1 MRWPDAVPWLLPVFP
16 ILVFV
21 LMKFLPLATTLIATL
36 VAPIVALAQTTTLVT
51 LNSNG
56 TGEQLSTPI
65 VQGADGTLY
74 GASRQGGANGNG
86 FVFKIQPDGSGYQT
100 VFAFPAGQTVARLP
114 EYAFILGRD
123 GVLYGTTELG
133 GTATFGTIY
142 KVNTDGSGFAV
153 LRSFTAG
160 GTAVVADGGAPRGGL
175 VHASDGFLYGLT
187 TTGTAA
193 STSTADRNGVIYR
206 IATDGSGYRIIFS
219 FDGGSSATNG
229 QLPNVLI
236 QGRDGNLYG
245 TTRAGGPRGAGTV
258 FTIRTDG
265 TGFAILQGFST
276 GAAAATTGAAPDSDL
291 VQAGD
296 GYLYGTTIGGGPQGD
311 GTLYRLLPDGSAF
324 EIVHAFN
331 RNITIR
337 GGRPRGAFF
346 QGSDGYLYGRTED
359 GGAVVN
365 GGGIIFR
372 VRTDGTAF
380 QTLQSVGFGFPGR
393 LALMQGR
400 DGNLYGAGLN
410 TQFLRII
417 PPLPLAITEQP
428 RSQTVAAGSNVTFSV
443 TARGAT
449 RYQWFRNGAAITG
462 ATNATYT
469 LNNVTAAA
477 NATYTVLAQNS
488 SSGAISVNEVLFR
501 NAEAELSKGA
511 VLLVAAPNPG
521 RLINLSVRTTAGTGA
536 EALIAGF
543 VVGGT
548 GTKQVLVR
556 GIGPTLGVFGVTGA
570 LTEPRLALF
579 DATST
584 QLAVNAGWGGGAALA
599 NAFTQVGAFQ
609 LNATSRDAAL
619 LSPLATAAYSAQVT
633 PAAGAPGVA
642 LIEAYDAD
650 AATSPTRFINLSA
663 RTLAGTGA
671 QTLIAGFVLSG
682 NVPRTLLIRGIG
694 PTLGAFGVTGV
705 LANPRLELR
714 NAANA
719 VVATNAGW
727 AGAPALAAAFVQV
740 AAFPLPATSGDAA
753 LLVTL
758 APGQYTAQVAGTGGA
773 TGVALVE
780 VYEVP

>member
-1 MRWPDAVPWLLPVFP
+1 
-16 ILVFV
+16 
-21 LMKFLPLATTLIATL
+21 MKFLLFAAALLSSLALP
-36 VAPIVALAQTTTLVT
+36 VAALAQTTTLVT
-51 LNSNG
+51 LNPNS

-74 GASRQGGANGNG
+74 GASRQGGANSNG
-86 FVFKIQPDGSGYQT
+86 FVFKIQPDGSGYQV
-100 VFAFPAGQTVARLP
+100 VFAFPAGLTAARLP

-123 GVLYGTTELG
+123 GALYGTTEFG
-133 GTATFGTIY
+133 GTATFGTVY
-142 KVNTDGSGFAV
+142 KVNTDGSGFAI

-160 GTAVVADGGAPRGGL
+160 GTAVIADGGAPRGGL
-175 VHASDGFLYGLT
+175 VHARDGFLYGLT

-193 STSTADRNGVIYR
+193 STNAADRNGVIYR
-206 IATDGSGYRIIFS
+206 VATDGSGYRVIFS

-229 QLPNVLI
+229 QLPNALI
-236 QGRDGNLYG
+236 EGRDGRLYG

-265 TGFAILQGFST
+265 TGFSILHAFST
-276 GAAAATTGAAPDSDL
+276 GTAAATTGAAPDSEL

-311 GTLYRLLPDGSAF
+311 GIVYRLLPDGSAF
-324 EIVHAFN
+324 EIIFAFN

-337 GGRPRGAFF
+337 GSRPRGAFF
-346 QGSDGYLYGRTED
+346 QGGDGYLYGRTED

-372 VRTDGTAF
+372 LRTDGTAF
-380 QTLQSVGFGFPGR
+380 QNLQSVAFGFPGR
-393 LALMQGR
+393 LALLQGR

-410 TQFLRII
+410 TQFLRIV
-417 PPLPLAITEQP
+417 PPLPLAITEHP
-428 RSQTVAAGSNVTFSV
+428 RSQTVAPGSNVTFAV

-449 RYQWFRNGAAITG
+449 RYQWFRNGSVITG
-462 ATNATYT
+462 ATNATYALT
-469 LNNVTAAA
+469 NVTTAA

-501 NAEAELSKGA
+501 NAEAELSTGA

-543 VVGGT
+543 VVGAAGA
-548 GTKQVLVR
+548 KQVLVR
-556 GIGPTLGVFGVTGA
+556 GIGPALAGFGVTGA
-570 LTEPRLALF
+570 LNEPRLALF
-579 DATST
+579 DAMST
-584 QLAVNAGWGGGAALA
+584 QLALNVGWGGGATLA
-599 NAFTQVGAFQ
+599 NAFTQVGAFP
-609 LNATSRDAAL
+609 LNAASRDAAL
-619 LSPLATAAYSAQVT
+619 FSPLAAGAYSAQVT
-633 PAAGAPGVA
+633 PAGGGPGVA

-650 AATSPTRFINLSA
+650 AAGSATRFINLSA
-663 RTLAGTGA
+663 RTVAGTGA

-682 NVPRTLLIRGIG
+682 NVPRTLLIRGVG
-694 PTLGAFGVTGV
+694 PTLGAFGVAGV

-714 NAANA
+714 NSANA
-719 VVATNAGW
+719 IVATNGGW
-727 AGAPALAAAFVQV
+727 AGAPALSTAFAQV
-740 AAFPLPATSGDAA
+740 GAFALPATSGDAA
-753 LLVTL
+753 LLVSL
-758 APGQYTAQVAGTGGA
+758 APGNYTAQVAGAGGT